1 MRTECRWLL
10 TLLVFVAVL
19 APPAVGAASRSYVDH
34 QVPGGSP
41 PLPFSDAVL
50 SGDTRYVAGHLGLD
64 PHTGSVPTD
73 PAAEAHLV
81 MDAGKRT
88 VESAGLTLDDLVSVT
103 VYCTDVQLYDT
114 FNGIYRTYF
123 YGNYPARLFIGSDKL
138 LGGAHFEVQGV
149 ATRET
154 R

>member
-1 MRTECRWLL
+1 MRTACRGLL

-34 QVPGGSP
+34 KVPSGSP

-50 SGDTRYVAGHLGLD
+50 SGDT
-64 PHTGSVPTD
+64 
-73 PAAEAHLV
+73 
-81 MDAGKRT
+81 
-88 VESAGLTLDDLVSVT
+88 
-103 VYCTDVQLYDT
+103 
-114 FNGIYRTYF
+114 YRTYF
-123 YGNYPARLFIGSDKL
+123 HGHYPARAFIGSDKL
-138 LGGAHFEVQGV
+138 LRGAHFEVQGM